1 MEDWQNE
8 IDEIARKA
16 WGIQDW
22 QECPTLSGFDKIRK
36 LLWELAEERCSKV
49 DCPCR
54 DSNGNCPIEEHF
66 IRLAANIYGLIE
78 LLNDALNWDSKEDEN
93 ADT

>member
-8 IDEIARKA
+8 IDEIARRA
-16 WGIQDW
+16 WGIQNW

-54 DSNGNCPIEEHF
+54 DFNGNCPIEEHF

>member
-8 IDEIARKA
+8 IDEIARRA
-16 WGIQDW
+16 WGIQNW
-22 QECPTLSGFDKIRK
+22 QECPVLSGFDKIRK

-49 DCPCR
+49 DCPCH

-66 IRLAANIYGLIE
+66 IRLSANIYGLIE
-78 LLNDALNWDSKEDEN
+78 LLNDALNWSSKEDEH
-93 ADT
+93 AD

>member
-1 MEDWQNE
+1 MQDWQNE
-8 IDEIARKA
+8 IDEIARRA

-22 QECPTLSGFDKIRK
+22 QECPVLSGFDKIRK

-78 LLNDALNWDSKEDEN
+78 LLNDSLKWGSKEDEN
-93 ADT
+93 AD

>member
-54 DSNGNCPIEEHF
+54 DSNGDCPIEEHF

-78 LLNDALNWDSKEDEN
+78 LLNDALNWDSKEDED
-93 ADT
+93 AG

>member
-8 IDEIARKA
+8 IDEIARRA